1 MRRTMDSVEELERK
15 ARLLADRIRA
25 SNSKV
30 IYLYPRGGRETSTR
44 NRVEIALLDALTRST
59 LPPSASWARH
69 DKLRSMTEECGYI
82 IHEWTQDEGITK

>member
-1 MRRTMDSVEELERK
+1 MRRNTDSVEDLERK
-15 ARLLADRIRA
+15 ARLLADHIRA

-30 IYLYPRGGRETSTR
+30 IYLYPRGGKETSTR

-59 LPPSASWARH
+59 LPPSTSRTHH
-69 DKLRSMTEECGYI
+69 DRLRSMAEECGYI